1 MTEDTSTPRRGL
13 HSVRPPKLPLHTD
26 ISKARLPKLPLSP
39 FLDSSGQPPK
49 LLLRLD
55 IFKRAAAKVEQ
66 FVAWVSAISS
76 HLHLLLCLPIA
87 LQVQEGHVN
96 SRISASVDVGAPMVH
111 RMVQKGDMA
120 TDVSAAMATESFTTT
135 AGVASTAT
143 VRDAATARK
152 TETSAVTVTDAST
165 ATVSGKASAT
175 ATGIGDGASMIEK
188 GSPSSNPATARAKAA
203 SGLERVSQRPTSS

>member
-1 MTEDTSTPRRGL
+1 M
-13 HSVRPPKLPLHTD
+13 RPPKLPQYLD
-26 ISKARLPKLPLSP
+26 ISKERLPKLPLSP

-49 LLLRLD
+49 LILRLD
-55 IFKRAAAKVEQ
+55 IFKGQPPRSSSSWPGYQQ
-66 FVAWVSAISS
+66 FRPT
-76 HLHLLLCLPIA
+76 HLLLCLPIA
-87 LQVQEGHVN
+87 RKFRRDT
-96 SRISASVDVGAPMVH
+96 STAISASVDVGAPMVH